1 VSVQDPAAPDA
12 ASWPSAHDPDG
23 FDVPSYGPDPD
34 APPGDPLSADPEA
47 GDDTDTTGT
56 SGGGRSGRVIVL
68 AVLGGLLALALL
80 IVFLLPESASVR
92 QQHLRDEYREP
103 ATEMAVGEA
112 ALLLQI
118 PILGMDQV
126 VTRGAEPV
134 QLRGGPGWREGSA
147 PPGQGN
153 TVILGHSTLWSY
165 PFGQIDQLV
174 GGNRIFVR
182 TRDDRVYVYKVTEVT
197 KVDGNDTEVM
207 VADGPTRLT
216 LVTSAGGPFSSE
228 RVVVKASA
236 SGPQPEVPEDARVA
250 VSDSEDVGSFDER
263 PASGAVLLLAGALVA
278 VAGAFAAR
286 DLRRRYSLGVAVVI
300 GGPVVAIGVVLV
312 LFNLN
317 SFLPVT
323 Y

>member
-1 VSVQDPAAPDA
+1 VSVLEPPELE
-12 ASWPSAHDPDG
+12 
-23 FDVPSYGPDPD
+23 GPDPD
-34 APPGDPLSADPEA
+34 LDRPIDGLVEDDPAPAPPGASR
-47 GDDTDTTGT
+47 
-56 SGGGRSGRVIVL
+56 GGRAVVLTVLAAVL
-68 AVLGGLLALALL
+68 AVVLL
-80 IVFLLPESASVR
+80 IVFLLPESAQVR

-103 ATEMAVGEA
+103 ASGAAVGEA

-118 PILGMDQV
+118 PVLGLDQV
-126 VTRGAEPV
+126 VVRGAEPV

-165 PFGQIDQLV
+165 PFGKLDALV

-182 TRDDRVYVYKVTEVT
+182 TRDDRVYLYKVTEVA
-197 KVDGNDTEVM
+197 VVPGDETEVLQ
-207 VADGPTRLT
+207 ADGPTRLT
-216 LVTSAGGPFSSE
+216 LVTSAGGPFSSD
-228 RVVVKASA
+228 RLVVTAA
-236 SGPQPEVPEDARVA
+236 AAGPQPEVPEDARVA
-250 VSDSEDVGSFDER
+250 VSDTEDVGSFDER
-263 PASGAVLLLAGALVA
+263 PPSGALLLLAGAVVA
-278 VAGAFAAR
+278 AAGVFALR
-286 DLRRRYSLGVAVVI
+286 DLRRRYGVGVAVVI

>member
-1 VSVQDPAAPDA
+1 VSVQTETPPDGEAQAPPDA
-12 ASWPSAHDPDG
+12 
-23 FDVPSYGPDPD
+23 
-34 APPGDPLSADPEA
+34 EA
-47 GDDTDTTGT
+47 G
-56 SGGGRSGRVIVL
+56 SGRSGRAVVL
-68 AVLGGLLALALL
+68 AVLAGVLVAALL
-80 IVFLLPESASVR
+80 VVFLLPESAQVR

-103 ATEMAVGEA
+103 TTDVAVGEA

-118 PILGMDQV
+118 PILGFDQV

-174 GGNRIFVR
+174 GGNRIYLR
-182 TRDDRVYVYKVTEVT
+182 TRDDRVYVYKVTEVER
-197 KVDGNDTEVM
+197 VDGDQTEVM
-207 VADGPTRLT
+207 QADGPTRLT

-228 RVVVKASA
+228 RVVVRAAA
-236 SGPQPEVPEDARVA
+236 SGPQPEVPEDAVVA
-250 VSDSEDVGSFDER
+250 VSDTEDVGSFDER
-263 PASGAVLLLAGALVA
+263 PPSGALLLLAGAMVA
-278 VAGAFAAR
+278 VAGGFAAR
-286 DLRRRYSLGVAVVI
+286 NLRRRYGAGVAFVV

-317 SFLPVT
+317 AFLPVT

>member
-1 VSVQDPAAPDA
+1 MSVVEEDDVADQDDLSGEPDDVTPGPAER
-12 ASWPSAHDPDG
+12 G
-23 FDVPSYGPDPD
+23 R
-34 APPGDPLSADPEA
+34 
-47 GDDTDTTGT
+47 
-56 SGGGRSGRVIVL
+56 GGRALVL
-68 AVLGGLLALALL
+68 TVLAAVLGIVMLV
-80 IVFLLPESASVR
+80 VFLLPESAQVR

-103 ATEMAVGEA
+103 ASGAAVGEA

-118 PILGMDQV
+118 PVIGLDQV
-126 VTRGAEPV
+126 VVRGAEPV

-165 PFGQIDQLV
+165 PFGKLDALV

-182 TRDDRVYVYKVTEVT
+182 TRDDRVYLYKVTEVT
-197 KVDGNDTEVM
+197 RVDSSATEVM
-207 VADGPTRLT
+207 EADGPTRLT
-216 LVTSAGGPFSSE
+216 LITSAGGPFSSE
-228 RVVVKASA
+228 RLVVTAA
-236 SGPQPEVPEDARVA
+236 AAGPQPEVPDDARVL
-250 VSDSEDVGSFDER
+250 VPDTDDVGSFDER
-263 PASGAVLLLAGALVA
+263 PATGVLMLLAGALVA
-278 VAGAFAAR
+278 AAGVFALR
-286 DLRRRYSLGVAVVI
+286 DLRRRYSAGVAFVV

>member
-12 ASWPSAHDPDG
+12 VSWPSDHDPDG

-34 APPGDPLSADPEA
+34 APPGDPPSADPEA
-47 GDDTDTTGT
+47 GDDTDTTGS

-165 PFGQIDQLV
+165 PFGRIDQLV

-197 KVDGNDTEVM
+197 KVDGIETEVM
-207 VADGPTRLT
+207 EADGPTRLT

-228 RVVVKASA
+228 RVVVRASA

-263 PASGAVLLLAGALVA
+263 PAAGAVLLLAGALVA

-286 DLRRRYSLGVAVVI
+286 DLRRRYSLGVAVVV

-312 LFNLN
+312 LFNVN

>member
-1 VSVQDPAAPDA
+1 MTVVE
-12 ASWPSAHDPDG
+12 
-23 FDVPSYGPDPD
+23 
-34 APPGDPLSADPEA
+34 PPQLDPLDPLDPGVPAPADPEVDQA
-47 GDDTDTTGT
+47 GGDETKV
-56 SGGGRSGRVIVL
+56 GGRSGRAVVVAVL
-68 AVLGGLLALALL
+68 AAVLVLLML

-103 ATEMAVGEA
+103 TTEVAVGEA
-112 ALLLQI
+112 ALLIQI
-118 PILGMDQV
+118 PVLGLDQV

-165 PFGQIDQLV
+165 PFGQLDALV

-182 TRDDRVYVYKVTEVT
+182 TRDDRVYLYKVTEVT
-197 KVDGNDTEVM
+197 KVDGDATEVM
-207 VADGPTRLT
+207 QADGPTRLT
-216 LVTSAGGPFSSE
+216 LITSAGGPFSSE
-228 RVVVKASA
+228 RLVVKAA
-236 SGPQPEVPEDARVA
+236 AAGRQPEVPEDARVA
-250 VSDSEDVGSFDER
+250 VSDTDDVGSFDER
-263 PASGAVLLLAGALVA
+263 PLSGGLLLLAGALVA
-278 VAGAFAAR
+278 VAGVFALAN
-286 DLRRRYSLGVAVVI
+286 LRRRYSAGVAFVI
-300 GGPVVAIGVVLV
+300 GGPIIAIGVVLV